1 MTARGLMNLKTKDH
15 ATMPKTSTKDNNN
28 LSFTG
33 GGKISVSVESIVN
46 SPKVQR
52 QVTVVKE
59 IAASQE
65 ATKQKK

>member
-1 MTARGLMNLKTKDH
+1 MNLKTKDQ
-15 ATMPKTSTKDNNN
+15 ATTSRTSTKDT